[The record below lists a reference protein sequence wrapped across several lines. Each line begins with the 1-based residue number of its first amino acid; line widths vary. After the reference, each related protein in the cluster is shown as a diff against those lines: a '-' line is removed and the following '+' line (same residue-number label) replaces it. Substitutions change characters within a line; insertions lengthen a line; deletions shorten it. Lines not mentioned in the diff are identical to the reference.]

1 MGPAVRS
8 PAGGRQR
15 LICHSRES
23 GNPVALLFGAKAD
36 PRSWIPAFAGMTE
49 EGPRKLCHCALRPA
63 PNAHGGWRLRQ
74 PPLRRGGEAAPVRA
88 WRPSRR
94 GSTMARTTSVPLI
107 VREERREAGPYASI
121 PFGSPRK
128 AEAFRGSPWIG
139 VSKPKLR
146 GASPGSPPGAE
157 APWRFTLD
165 PCFGRGRCS
174 SPMDCC

>member
-1 MGPAVRS
+1 LASVSAMFDNGTND
-8 PAGGRQR
+8 Q
-15 LICHSRES
+15 
-23 GNPVALLFGAKAD
+23 
-36 PRSWIPAFAGMTE
+36 AFH
-49 EGPRKLCHCALRPA
+49 PF
-63 PNAHGGWRLRQ
+63 
-74 PPLRRGGEAAPVRA
+74 
-88 WRPSRR
+88 
-94 GSTMARTTSVPLI
+94 

-165 PCFGRGRCS
+165 PCFGRSLGS
-174 SPMDCC
+174 SPLDRC